1 MCKALILR
9 QEKRLARQAE
19 SDCEEENE
27 DDLDEED
34 YEKEVLVSLAKV
46 LETVIG

>member
-9 QEKRLARQAE
+9 QEQRLARKAE
-19 SDCEEENE
+19 SDCEEDNE